1 MEKVRKFFRSPV
13 CTAILFV
20 LAAVL
25 LLSGSIAGTRAALTY
40 YSETY
45 TSRVEMYDIGV
56 SLVENGERVSWRDYG
71 READGNWN
79 ENTGVLLGKMLA
91 PGETVRLGKRYDEVL
106 SVRNSGTIDEYVRV
120 TVYRYWLDAEGNKMT
135 ELSPELI
142 GLHFVNLGEGWIL
155 DESSSTPER
164 TVLYYDRILLSG
176 ESTPAFADSLTIDGS
191 LANKVTETTTTENGY
206 TVITTE
212 YDYDGVQFRVEAEV
226 NAVQT
231 HSGED
236 AIRSAWGR
244 RVTIRD
250 GRIIGLEQGGE
261 AD

>member
-1 MEKVRKFFRSPV
+1 MAKVKKLLRSPV
-13 CTAILFV
+13 CTAVLFV

-71 READGNWN
+71 REGDGRWS
-79 ENTGVLLGKMLA
+79 ENTGVLLGHMLA
-91 PGETVRLGKRYDEVL
+91 DGEKLKLGKRYDEVL
-106 SVRNSGTIDEYVRV
+106 SVTNSGTIDEYVRV
-120 TVYRYWLDAEGNKMT
+120 TVYRYWLDAAGEKLT

-142 GLHFVNLGEGWIL
+142 GLRFVNLGAGWIV

-164 TVLYYDRILLSG
+164 TVLYYDRILASG
-176 ESTPAFADSLTIDGS
+176 ESTPAFADSRVIDGS
-191 LANKVTETTTTENGY
+191 LAQKVTEQRTTENGY
-206 TVITTE
+206 TVITTS

-231 HSGED
+231 HNSAD
-236 AIRSAWGR
+236 AIWSAWGR
-244 RVTIRD
+244 HATISD
-250 GRIIGLEQGGE
+250 GRIVSI
-261 AD
+261 D